1 MFANIMKAG
10 ILASSGAAVSTYK
23 IKIWAPGGGSGYWFT
38 AEASGVG
45 GSGSYVEA
53 DFAVSYL
60 SGKTLII
67 LPGQGG
73 YRGANAT
80 SGPTAGVSS
89 GNAYLNGGESR
100 TQGDGASGG
109 GGGGLCGVFL
119 SSVTF
124 ANALVIAGSG
134 GGAGAQGTGQGRG
147 GGGGDQN
154 GDGDTN
160 YRGMKGTTS
169 GGGAAS
175 VIKGN
180 GGEASNPGSA
190 LTGGRG
196 DRDSYGI
203 NRSGGGGGAG
213 YYGGGGG
220 YQGGGGGGASFIN
233 GNALSSSITTGTTAE
248 SNRTTALPAP
258 NNSDTYYTGTI
269 GEGGVY
275 YNNGG
280 HGRIVILLGDVLV
293 NTYDYTGSTASLVI
307 P

>member
-10 ILASSGAAVSTYK
+10 ILASSGLFAVSTYK
-23 IKIWAPGGGSGYWFT
+23 IKIWAPGGGSGYWFN
-38 AEASGVG
+38 AAQSGVG

-80 SGPTAGVSS
+80 SGPTSGVSS

-134 GGAGAQGTGQGRG
+134 GGAGARH
-147 GGGGDQN
+147 
-154 GDGDTN
+154 
-160 YRGMKGTTS
+160 
-169 GGGAAS
+169 
-175 VIKGN
+175 
-180 GGEASNPGSA
+180 
-190 LTGGRG
+190 
-196 DRDSYGI
+196 
-203 NRSGGGGGAG
+203 RSRARRWRWR
-213 YYGGGGG
+213 
-220 YQGGGGGGASFIN
+220 S
-233 GNALSSSITTGTTAE
+233 E
-248 SNRTTALPAP
+248 R
-258 NNSDTYYTGTI
+258 
-269 GEGGVY
+269 
-275 YNNGG
+275 
-280 HGRIVILLGDVLV
+280 RW
-293 NTYDYTGSTASLVI
+293 
-307 P
+307 